1 MELEPAAPS
10 PFASNAPYTAT
21 NSSDGVASSMSG
33 GGFDVGWTSANDARR
48 AAGSRE
54 SNEKRVVDTL

>member
-1 MELEPAAPS
+1 
-10 PFASNAPYTAT
+10 
-21 NSSDGVASSMSG
+21 MSG

-54 SNEKRVVDTL
+54 SSEKRVVDTL

>member
-10 PFASNAPYTAT
+10 PLASKAPYTAT
-21 NSSDGVASSMSG
+21 NSREGVASSMSG
-33 GGFDVGWTSANDARR
+33 GGFDVGCTKAKEARR

-54 SNEKRVVDTL
+54 SREKRVVDTL

>member
-10 PFASNAPYTAT
+10 PFASKAPYTAT
-21 NSSDGVASSMSG
+21 NSKQGVASSMSG
-33 GGFDVGWTSANDARR
+33 GGFDVGCTNAKEARR

-54 SNEKRVVDTL
+54 SSEKRVVDTL

>member
-10 PFASNAPYTAT
+10 PCASKAPYTAT
-21 NSSDGVASSMSG
+21 NSKEGVASSMSG
-33 GGFDVGWTSANDARR
+33 GGFDVGCTSAKDARR

-54 SNEKRVVDTL
+54 SSEKRVVDTL